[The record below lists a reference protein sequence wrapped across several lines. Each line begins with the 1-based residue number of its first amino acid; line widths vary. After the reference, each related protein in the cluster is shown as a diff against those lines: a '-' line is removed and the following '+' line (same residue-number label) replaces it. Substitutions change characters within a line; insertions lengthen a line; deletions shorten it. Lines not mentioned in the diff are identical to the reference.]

1 MLPRLQS
8 DPVDNTCC
16 SRGWSFRNEIFH
28 ALGRRSCKFRRR
40 CRWEYTVQ
48 FHTGINHDGFD
59 HYPNAGQRPAF
70 IFMFFAKERDVPA
83 TSGEHKLI
91 GFAVTPLPTN
101 LPTNGNQMRFRN
113 IPIHRVNLH
122 FKPVG
127 GKNTGKSNQLAFSI
141 RLRHWES
148 DTFVKQLMTGEHGE
162 GDIITAGVAN
172 WMAAASCV

>member
-1 MLPRLQS
+1 MQS
-8 DPVDNTCC
+8 LLKVTPAAVMNA
-16 SRGWSFRNEIFH
+16 RN
-28 ALGRRSCKFRRR
+28 KP
-40 CRWEYTVQ
+40 RWEYTVQ

-127 GKNTGKSNQLAFSI
+127 GKNTGKSKEIQRFGAQCPVGALASTSAELRSAA
-141 RLRHWES
+141 RLYDRAWAV
-148 DTFVKQLMTGEHGE
+148 D
-162 GDIITAGVAN
+162 
-172 WMAAASCV
+172 SCGADGS